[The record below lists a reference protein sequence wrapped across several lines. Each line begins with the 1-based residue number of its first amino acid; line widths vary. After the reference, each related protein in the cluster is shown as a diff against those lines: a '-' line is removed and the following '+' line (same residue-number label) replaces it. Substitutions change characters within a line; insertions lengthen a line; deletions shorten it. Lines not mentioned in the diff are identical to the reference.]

1 MGMTRT
7 AVEIEDELL
16 VLGAQAGDVRALGAL
31 YARWHARLG
40 RHAGRLVGDPE
51 AAGDIAQEA
60 WLAIA
65 RSIRRLDDPA
75 RFRAWAY
82 RIVTRRAADW
92 IRKARRDRRLGE
104 ELANDV
110 EVNRHTVTEQDS
122 GADDMDLI
130 RRALKTLPP
139 DRRALLALYY
149 FDELTVAEIAEALAI
164 PRGNVKSRLHHA
176 RNHLRHALERSRP

>member
-1 MGMTRT
+1 MTRT
-7 AVEIEDELL
+7 AVEVEDELL

-31 YARWHARLG
+31 YVRWHVRLG
-40 RHAGRLVGDPE
+40 RHARRLVGDPD

-110 EVNRHTVTEQDS
+110 EVNRDAVAEQDS
-122 GADDMDLI
+122 GADDIELI
-130 RRALKTLPP
+130 RQALKTLPSE
-139 DRRALLALYY
+139 RRALLALYY
-149 FDELTVAEIAEALAI
+149 FDELSVTEIADALAI
-164 PRGNVKSRLHHA
+164 PKGTVKSRLHHA
-176 RNHLRHALERSRP
+176 RNHLRHALERNRT